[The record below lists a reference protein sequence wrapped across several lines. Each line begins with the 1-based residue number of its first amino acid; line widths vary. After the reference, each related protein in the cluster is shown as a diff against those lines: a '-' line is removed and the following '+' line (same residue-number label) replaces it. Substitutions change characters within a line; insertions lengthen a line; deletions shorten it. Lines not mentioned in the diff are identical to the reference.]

1 MPRPL
6 ETRVFRAILQFFT
19 SLPIL
24 QNCTAAFLPRFCSVA
39 APGVTPRL
47 TARNAPG
54 PPIRAAEPLFL
65 PPAVNSCTV

>member
-6 ETRVFRAILQFFT
+6 ENPRIPGNSTILHGFGENVELRAGV
-19 SLPIL
+19 
-24 QNCTAAFLPRFCSVA
+24 LPRFCSVA
-39 APGVTPRL
+39 TQGVTPRL